1 MSTSYETAGS
11 GLFRCTATELARRL
25 RCGEI
30 SPVDVIESKASRIE
44 DVNPTINALPLLCL
58 DEARDQAQQ
67 MTNHNPPSDEKGP
80 LWGLPFAVKDYN
92 DLAGVGTTY
101 GSPLFAR
108 NIATESDAT
117 VRRLQD
123 SGAIGKSNVPEW
135 AGAHTFNPVFRHTLN
150 AWSLKM
156 SAGGSSGGSGAALAA
171 GMVPLATG
179 DDLGGSLRVPASFN
193 SVVGLRPS
201 PGRVPRGARLPAFD
215 SLWVEGPMGRCV
227 ADVALMLDGG
237 AGFDPGDPLS
247 FPHQGKSFVEALSSP
262 SLPKRLAFSPDLG
275 IVPVETEIAEI
286 CSAAAERFRDIG
298 ADVSHVC
305 PDFSG
310 AVESFQTLRGVL
322 IAQMMESLLAQHRD
336 EIAPE
341 IVWNIEKGLA
351 VTNPELLAAERVRTR
366 LYQEMEIFFE
376 QYDLLL
382 CPAVS
387 VPPFPK
393 SQRYVETINDSPT
406 KTYIDWIAITFAITM
421 TSCPALSL
429 PVSFTKN
436 GLPVGLQVIGPLGE
450 NPRCCA
456 PVTAWNRF
464 LILRR
469 PCRLTRARRRPLP

>member
-1 MSTSYETAGS
+1 MNASFESAGS
-11 GLFRCTATELARRL
+11 ELFRCSGTELGRRL

-30 SPVDVIESKASRIE
+30 SPVDVIESIASRIE
-44 DVNPTINALPLLCL
+44 DVNPKINALPVLCL
-58 DEARDQAQQ
+58 DKAREQAQQ
-67 MTNHNPPSDEKGP
+67 MANHNPPSDEKGP

-101 GSPLFAR
+101 GSPLFAK

-123 SGAIGKSNVPEW
+123 SGAIAIGKSNVPEW
-135 AGAHTFNPVFRHTLN
+135 AGAHTFNPVFGHTLN
-150 AWSLKM
+150 PWNLKM

-179 DDLGGSLRVPASFN
+179 NDLGGSLRVPASFN

-247 FPHQGKSFVEALSSP
+247 FPHQGESFVEALSAP
-262 SLPKRLAFSPDLG
+262 SLPKRVAFSPDLG
-275 IVPVETEIAEI
+275 VVPMETEIAEI
-286 CSAAAERFRDIG
+286 CGAAAERFRDIG
-298 ADVSHVC
+298 ADVNHVC

-322 IAQMMESLLAQHRD
+322 IAQMMESILAEHRD
-336 EIAPE
+336 QIAPE
-341 IVWNIEKGLA
+341 IIWNIEKGLA
-351 VTNPELLAAERVRTR
+351 VTNSELLAAERVRSG
-366 LYQEMEIFFE
+366 LYREMEKFFGE
-376 QYDLLL
+376 YDLLL

-393 SQRYVETINDSPT
+393 SQRYVETINGQPT
-406 KTYIDWIAITFAITM
+406 QTYIDWIAITFAITM

-429 PVSFTKN
+429 PIGFTQA
-436 GLPVGLQVIGPLGE
+436 GLPVGLQVIGPPRGE
-450 NPRCCA
+450 ASLLRACHRMESVFDLATALPIDPR
-456 PVTAWNRF
+456 
-464 LILRR
+464 
-469 PCRLTRARRRPLP
+469 

>member
-1 MSTSYETAGS
+1 
-11 GLFRCTATELARRL
+11 
-25 RCGEI
+25 
-30 SPVDVIESKASRIE
+30 
-44 DVNPTINALPLLCL
+44 
-58 DEARDQAQQ
+58 
-67 MTNHNPPSDEKGP
+67 
-80 LWGLPFAVKDYN
+80 
-92 DLAGVGTTY
+92 
-101 GSPLFAR
+101 
-108 NIATESDAT
+108 
-117 VRRLQD
+117 
-123 SGAIGKSNVPEW
+123 
-135 AGAHTFNPVFRHTLN
+135 
-150 AWSLKM
+150 
-156 SAGGSSGGSGAALAA
+156 
-171 GMVPLATG
+171 
-179 DDLGGSLRVPASFN
+179 
-193 SVVGLRPS
+193 
-201 PGRVPRGARLPAFD
+201 
-215 SLWVEGPMGRCV
+215 MGRCV

-247 FPHQGKSFVEALSSP
+247 FPHQGESFVEALSSP

-366 LYQEMEIFFE
+366 LYHEMEIFFE

-393 SQRYVETINDSPT
+393 SQRYVGTINDSPT

-436 GLPVGLQVIGPLGE
+436 GLPVGLQVIGPPRGE
-450 NPRCCA
+450 SSLLRACHRMESVFDLATALPIDPR
-456 PVTAWNRF
+456 
-464 LILRR
+464 
-469 PCRLTRARRRPLP
+469 

>member
-135 AGAHTFNPVFRHTLN
+135 AGAHTFNPVFGHTLN
-150 AWSLKM
+150 PWSLKM

-179 DDLGGSLRVPASFN
+179 NDLGGSLRVPASFN

-247 FPHQGKSFVEALSSP
+247 FPHQGESFVEALSSP

-322 IAQMMESLLAQHRD
+322 IAQMMESLLARHRD

-387 VPPFPK
+387 DPPFPK

-429 PVSFTKN
+429 PVSFTQN
-436 GLPVGLQVIGPLGE
+436 GLPVGLQVIGP
-450 NPRCCA
+450 PRGKSSLLRA
-456 PVTAWNRF
+456 GHRMESVFDLATA
-464 LILRR
+464 
-469 PCRLTRARRRPLP
+469 